1 MNSPQMSPGLMSSA
15 FRQKPRGKDSAMD
28 TPTEKSGNSGK
39 MQPIPRGPQAAKMPL
54 PGFVKRELHEQG
66 RCEPCLFKYNVG
78 CWYGD
83 DCRYCHLCTP
93 EQVRRKQGQRF
104 YKERALQKE
113 KKLNQAQGAPS
124 MCFHMVCIV
133 GF

>member
-1 MNSPQMSPGLMSSA
+1 MHLNLRWDRLVTVVGLFLAAWSCAPIETEEAGRRTLVSSD
-15 FRQKPRGKDSAMD
+15 FGSVDGEPVTLFTLTNQ
-28 TPTEKSGNSGK
+28 SGAQVG
-39 MQPIPRGPQAAKMPL
+39 IIEYG
-54 PGFVKRELHEQG
+54 G
-66 RCEPCLFKYNVG
+66 LFKYNVG

-124 MCFHMVCIV
+124 MCFHMVCNV